1 MEIDTLTL
9 EKKLSD
15 LRRNFSLLLSFDAF
29 AELRK
34 ATVNFVTSA
43 CASVCPHET
52 SLLPLD
58 GILQNLTVYLIY
70 SRKSLEKN
78 QVFINIKQQ

>member
-9 EKKLSD
+9 EKTLSD
-15 LRRNFSLLLSFDAF
+15 LRRNFPHMFSFGAF

-34 ATVNFVTSA
+34 TTVNFVTSA

-52 SLLPLD
+52 NRPHLMD
-58 GILQNLTVYLIY
+58 FYKI
-70 SRKSLEKN
+70 
-78 QVFINIKQQ
+78 